1 MLARLLSLFALVL
14 FVSAEAHAA
23 KRVDLDYHVRFLPDE
38 DQGVMLVMIET
49 PEGSTTAQTQ
59 ALVEKVEEYLRVQE
73 AETVEST
80 FSVLGF
86 SFGGSG
92 QNQAMLFA
100 KLREYDERPDLD
112 VASLVT
118 RANGYFFM
126 NNRAGQAYFLQPP
139 AIPGMGASSGFSM
152 YLVDQSG
159 RGQEALTAAADQLLA
174 TAQEDGRVTNLRGN
188 DAPFETSLRLDIDQQ
203 KAAAFGLSISEVNA
217 MLSVIFSGRDVNDFA
232 LGTELRPVIV
242 QGEAYAAS
250 REEMRRHRM
259 SLLPEE
265 PLRNA
270 CVARMSVAE
279 NMSFRNFDDPP
290 YARGGW
296 WLNGGAMRGA
306 ARELIQLYKV
316 KTPGPDAAIGTLSG
330 GNVQRAVL
338 ARELARDVRVLIV
351 ANPCFGLD
359 FAAVADIRSQIMQ
372 ARNRGAAVLL
382 VSEDLDELFELAD
395 RICVMFDG
403 HLVHETPTGQADIG
417 VIGQH
422 MAGH

>member
-1 MLARLLSLFALVL
+1 MLEISPLVWGVTIGVIIALLA
-14 FVSAEAHAA
+14 
-23 KRVDLDYHVRFLPDE
+23 VDLILAALRPHKVGFREATAWSVFYILVAIGFGVMTLFDRLPGSFLPDE

-112 VASLVT
+112 AASLVT

-188 DAPFETSLRLDIDQQ
+188 EAPFETSLDR
-203 KAAAFGLSISEVNA
+203 K
-217 MLSVIFSGRDVNDFA
+217 SVV
-232 LGTELRPVIV
+232 
-242 QGEAYAAS
+242 
-250 REEMRRHRM
+250 
-259 SLLPEE
+259 
-265 PLRNA
+265 
-270 CVARMSVAE
+270 
-279 NMSFRNFDDPP
+279 
-290 YARGGW
+290 
-296 WLNGGAMRGA
+296 
-306 ARELIQLYKV
+306 
-316 KTPGPDAAIGTLSG
+316 
-330 GNVQRAVL
+330 
-338 ARELARDVRVLIV
+338 
-351 ANPCFGLD
+351 
-359 FAAVADIRSQIMQ
+359 
-372 ARNRGAAVLL
+372 
-382 VSEDLDELFELAD
+382 
-395 RICVMFDG
+395 
-403 HLVHETPTGQADIG
+403 
-417 VIGQH
+417 
-422 MAGH
+422 